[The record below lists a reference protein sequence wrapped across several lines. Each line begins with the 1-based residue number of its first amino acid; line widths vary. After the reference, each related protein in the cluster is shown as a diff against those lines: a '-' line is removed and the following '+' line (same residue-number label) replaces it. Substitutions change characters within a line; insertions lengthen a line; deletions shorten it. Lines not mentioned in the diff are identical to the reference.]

1 MTKKIINFITLLV
14 VLIFFS
20 LTGKYYFSEKNYNL
34 LKKNRSKQII
44 VNYDKDLNLPYLK
57 NNTNNVIEFKTGYEN
72 NNEKKYKKNF
82 WDVFNN

>member
-1 MTKKIINFITLLV
+1 MTKKIINFVTLLV

-44 VNYDKDLNLPYLK
+44 VNYDKDLKLPYLK

>member
-1 MTKKIINFITLLV
+1 MTKKIINFVTLLV